1 MWMTPFLFN
10 ILSSP
15 EIALHKKNVMEA
27 QEKKSYVKR
36 TQKDYSMSFK
46 LEVVEQVESGLLSV
60 TGAKRKFGIQG
71 RSTVVNW
78 LRKYG
83 NFDWENQTPS
93 NMPKSQ
99 EQKLLELE
107 QKVKL
112 LEKQKAFLEKQV
124 EQSDKKAL
132 IFDYM
137 IDLAEKEYNIPIR
150 KNSLPDQ
157 STSSKRNNKKA

>member
-1 MWMTPFLFN
+1 M
-10 ILSSP
+10 S
-15 EIALHKKNVMEA
+15 E
-27 QEKKSYVKR
+27 EKKFVYQKR
-36 TQKDYSMSFK
+36 SQKDYSMSFK
-46 LEVVEQVESGLLSV
+46 LQVVEEVELGELST
-60 TGAKRKFGIQG
+60 TGAVRKYGIQS

-99 EQKLLELE
+99 ERKLLELE

-112 LEKQKAFLEKQV
+112 LEKQKAMLEKQV
-124 EQSDKKAL
+124 EKSDKKSI

-137 IDLAEKEYNIPIR
+137 IDLAEKEANISIR
-150 KNSLPDQ
+150 KNSSPDQ
-157 STSSKRNNKKA
+157 SISSKKNTKKA